1 MNFLENRL
9 KNAEDTLF
17 QVQNDLDKLIKE
29 LENKPELFNI
39 YLKVLK
45 IRQTILER
53 DSEVKTFIPTV
64 WGWKMNIQ
72 IPFDLLGHYESIVLN
87 TDNTFYQLTVRYQ
100 CANITIT
107 LNSYEI
113 ESYNF
118 RYNFTNP
125 TMDIERVKDVLPKL
139 IEYFEKLGHKDTYGM
154 REKWKI

>member
-1 MNFLENRL
+1 
-9 KNAEDTLF
+9 
-17 QVQNDLDKLIKE
+17 
-29 LENKPELFNI
+29 
-39 YLKVLK
+39 
-45 IRQTILER
+45 
-53 DSEVKTFIPTV
+53 
-64 WGWKMNIQ
+64 MNIQ

-125 TMDIERVKDVLPKL
+125 TMDDIEKVKEVLPKL
-139 IEYFEKLGHKDTYGM
+139 IEYFEKLGHKDTYRK
-154 REKWKI
+154 REAWKI

>member
-1 MNFLENRL
+1 MTYLENRL

-64 WGWKMNIQ
+64 
-72 IPFDLLGHYESIVLN
+72 
-87 TDNTFYQLTVRYQ
+87 
-100 CANITIT
+100 
-107 LNSYEI
+107 
-113 ESYNF
+113 
-118 RYNFTNP
+118 
-125 TMDIERVKDVLPKL
+125 
-139 IEYFEKLGHKDTYGM
+139 
-154 REKWKI
+154 